1 MSSDYG
7 KDIRRTIA
15 NIEAK
20 REAQLQQSLLQQ
32 LQLPLWTET
41 QRGVPNGI
49 LRSALFGAI
58 QRGRRPYLRRE
69 ALASVEN
76 TSIVYTGIR
85 LCQDYLTLW
94 ECLVHTA
101 REQELGNR
109 CEVST
114 YQLLKLLG
122 KKDTGGN
129 RQVLRRQLAELQA
142 TAIEVRQ
149 GRFTYSGSLI
159 DEAFHDEV
167 TGRVVIVMNQR
178 IVALFQGDSFTR
190 VSWSI
195 RCGLSKSLA
204 KWLHG
209 FYSTHRQ
216 PYAYT
221 VAKIHSLCGSVAKSL
236 KDFEEKTLVE
246 ALEELASVSQKNGE
260 HFAYS
265 IERRPGGQSLVHV
278 SRNPAVKLPGR

>member
-1 MSSDYG
+1 MSID
-7 KDIRRTIA
+7 RALA
-15 NIEAK
+15 NIKA
-20 REAQLQQSLLQQ
+20 RQEAQIQQSLLQQ
-32 LQLPLWTET
+32 LQLPLWAET

-76 TSIVYTGIR
+76 TSIIYTGIR

-114 YQLLKLLG
+114 YQLLKLMG

-159 DEAFHDEV
+159 DEAYHDEEL
-167 TGRVVIVMNQR
+167 GRVVIVLNQR
-178 IVALFQGDSFTR
+178 IVALFQSDSFTR
-190 VSWSI
+190 VSWGI
-195 RCGLSKSLA
+195 RKDLSKSLA

-216 PYAYT
+216 PFPYT
-221 VAKIHSLCGSVAKSL
+221 VAKIHALCGSVAKSL
-236 KDFEEKTLVE
+236 KNFEEETLAE
-246 ALEELASVSQKNGE
+246 ALDELASVSKKHGE
-260 HFAYS
+260 HFAYT

-278 SRNPAVKLPGR
+278 SRNAAIKLPC